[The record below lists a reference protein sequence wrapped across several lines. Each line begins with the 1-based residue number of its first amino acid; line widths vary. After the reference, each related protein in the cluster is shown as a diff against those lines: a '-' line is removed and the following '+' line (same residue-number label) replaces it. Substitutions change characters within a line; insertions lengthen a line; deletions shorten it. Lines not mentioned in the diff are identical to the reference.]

1 MHDPSGFARV
11 SARAPHNARCRQDRA
26 HRRAFN
32 ARHVGAELV
41 ARAGCR
47 LEEALGAKACHDRG
61 EGLGNGERRSGHG
74 LVDEG
79 GGLRVFA
86 LGQRPHNR
94 VRCPRG
100 VCTRAEGAERPG

>member
-1 MHDPSGFARV
+1 MHDPSWFTRV
-11 SARAPHNARCRQDRA
+11 SSRAPHDARCSQDWA

-47 LEEALGAKACHDRG
+47 LEEALGTKARHDRG

-74 LVDEG
+74 LVYR
-79 GGLRVFA
+79 LTQPFA
-86 LGQRPHNR
+86 
-94 VRCPRG
+94 
-100 VCTRAEGAERPG
+100 RADPADSVATASPL